1 MCLIWKQ
8 WRIQKS
14 LVEGDVVEAGRSKAT
29 RGMGSGTPSH
39 RERVWGVPPPQ
50 IFFSILDLK
59 MASFCALWVPVGG
72 CIPLILPLDLPLYGN
87 IIGAPVQH
95 LVYFGTELALY
106 DQE

>member
-1 MCLIWKQ
+1 METVADPEIVGGGRCG
-8 WRIQKS
+8 RS
-14 LVEGDVVEAGRSKAT
+14 RAVEGHEGDGEWYPLPQGK
-29 RGMGSGTPSH
+29 GLGSAPS
-39 RERVWGVPPPQ
+39 PD
-50 IFFSILDLK
+50 FFSSILDLK